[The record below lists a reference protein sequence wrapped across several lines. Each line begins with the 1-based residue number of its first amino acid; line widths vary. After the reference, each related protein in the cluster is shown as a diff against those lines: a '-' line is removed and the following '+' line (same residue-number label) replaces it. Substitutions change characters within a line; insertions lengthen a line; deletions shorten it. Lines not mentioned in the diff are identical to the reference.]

1 MMGNLFAESALSP
14 INLQNTYEKKLGYSD
29 SAYTIAVDNGTY
41 TNFIKDSA
49 GYGLA
54 QWTFWSR
61 KQNLLNYA
69 KSKGVSIGDL
79 NMQLEFLMQELNAG
93 YKSLLNT
100 LKTTNSVSEA
110 SSYLRKQMVN
120 RKNNITIRISS
131 RFYND
136 MPKDVFDKAVSV
148 QEGNTSSEG
157 DYLANNLKGYNCS
170 VEYSLYSNGYG
181 NINCGKIAES
191 YGGGGHV
198 KAAGFK
204 SKKFIFG
211 QVSI

>member
-1 MMGNLFAESALSP
+1 MASNEQIIWQFLKKQGFTDAGAAGMMGNLFAASALSP

-29 SAYTIAVDNGTY
+29 SAYTTAVDNGTY
-41 TNFIKDSA
+41 TNFVKDSA

-79 NMQLEFLMQELNAG
+79 NMQLEFLMQELNVS

-110 SSYLRKQMVN
+110 S
-120 RKNNITIRISS
+120 
-131 RFYND
+131 
-136 MPKDVFDKAVSV
+136 
-148 QEGNTSSEG
+148 
-157 DYLANNLKGYNCS
+157 
-170 VEYSLYSNGYG
+170 NGVLLQFERP
-181 NINCGKIAES
+181 AD
-191 YGGGGHV
+191 
-198 KAAGFK
+198 
-204 SKKFIFG
+204 
-211 QVSI
+211 

>member
-29 SAYTIAVDNGTY
+29 SAYTTAVDNGTY

-79 NMQLEFLMQELNAG
+79 NMQLEFLM
-93 YKSLLNT
+93 
-100 LKTTNSVSEA
+100 
-110 SSYLRKQMVN
+110 
-120 RKNNITIRISS
+120 
-131 RFYND
+131 
-136 MPKDVFDKAVSV
+136 
-148 QEGNTSSEG
+148 
-157 DYLANNLKGYNCS
+157 
-170 VEYSLYSNGYG
+170 
-181 NINCGKIAES
+181 
-191 YGGGGHV
+191 
-198 KAAGFK
+198 
-204 SKKFIFG
+204 
-211 QVSI
+211 

>member
-1 MMGNLFAESALSP
+1 MASNEQLIWQFLKKQGFTDAGAAGMMGNLFAESALSP

-29 SAYTIAVDNGTY
+29 SAYTTAVDNGTY
-41 TNFIKDSA
+41 TNFVKDSA

-93 YKSLLNT
+93 YKSLLNI

-110 SSYLRKQMVN
+110 S
-120 RKNNITIRISS
+120 
-131 RFYND
+131 
-136 MPKDVFDKAVSV
+136 
-148 QEGNTSSEG
+148 
-157 DYLANNLKGYNCS
+157 
-170 VEYSLYSNGYG
+170 NGVLLQFERP
-181 NINCGKIAES
+181 AD
-191 YGGGGHV
+191 
-198 KAAGFK
+198 
-204 SKKFIFG
+204 
-211 QVSI
+211 

>member
-1 MMGNLFAESALSP
+1 MASNEQIIWQFLKKQGFTAAGAADMMGNLFAESALSP

-79 NMQLEFLMQELNAG
+79 NMQLEFLM
-93 YKSLLNT
+93 
-100 LKTTNSVSEA
+100 
-110 SSYLRKQMVN
+110 
-120 RKNNITIRISS
+120 
-131 RFYND
+131 
-136 MPKDVFDKAVSV
+136 
-148 QEGNTSSEG
+148 
-157 DYLANNLKGYNCS
+157 
-170 VEYSLYSNGYG
+170 
-181 NINCGKIAES
+181 
-191 YGGGGHV
+191 
-198 KAAGFK
+198 
-204 SKKFIFG
+204 
-211 QVSI
+211 